1 MGVGVRERRA
11 HWLRRAAAKGAG
23 IVTDVQRQGVP
34 DASAPGLPTA
44 EVHRFPDTFS
54 EIATGTA
61 APDPAVLPWAA
72 DRLPLIIGTVGHR
85 DLREDDLP
93 RLRAAVTSALTTLR
107 RQYLDNDRQT
117 PMVIL
122 SALAEGADQLIAAEG
137 VKLGAT
143 LIAALPLPL
152 AEYRRDFTQKAM
164 TTDAPQRFEELFEK
178 VAATVELPL
187 AAGSTEGGIKAFG
200 PERDRQYRE
209 ANLFIAKHCHVLI
222 ALYDGN
228 DDDVTVGSAAEA
240 VSFCRE
246 GIPVAVKGPARPIL
260 DGSDTIPVIHI
271 VTPRKAVRTTASE
284 VRVVPWGSKVKGAPG
299 ALGKALSGAGLK
311 RPWEL
316 SAEEARIAGAWTQF
330 RAFTALTTRFNR
342 EARIAARKRDT
353 AILGIVS
360 ELFGGNPQAHARGE
374 EVASLWSRFYGIGE
388 TLAREREKRVRA
400 DWRDMFLLGFAA
412 FLCFAF
418 YSHLFPVNLL
428 LFDYAAIAAV
438 VGIIFY
444 RSRRFAHRER
454 CFDYRALADALRVG
468 VFWKMLGVGMNPGS
482 GPGALPH
489 YRSMAEA
496 YPIAQQNELAWVKS
510 SLRAL
515 DLTDRIGPPPAVPRV
530 LLDTYDWVREIWVGQ
545 QREHYRAVGARYGKL
560 SAWGQRW
567 FVYLMAASVILA
579 AVFSAIDIRDEWTGS
594 ASTIMAWATAG
605 AGFVTENASFLP
617 AALTNFI
624 DQFAAQT
631 YPILVLVIALLPGLA
646 AAVFGYSAQMAY
658 KAQSRYC
665 AQMAFLFDRA
675 LGMLPEADRVG
686 RKSIMAGALEPD
698 VLAYVQAV
706 FSDLGTSVMRES
718 AGWVALHR
726 DHVIG

>member
-1 MGVGVRERRA
+1 
-11 HWLRRAAAKGAG
+11 
-23 IVTDVQRQGVP
+23 VTDVQRQGVP
-34 DASAPGLPTA
+34 GASAPALPTA

-54 EIATGTA
+54 EVTTGAA
-61 APDPAVLPWAA
+61 APEPAVLPWAA
-72 DRLPLIIGTVGHR
+72 DRLPLIIGTAGHR

-93 RLRAAVTSALTTLR
+93 RLRAAVASALATLR

-122 SALAEGADQLIAAEG
+122 SALAEGADQLIAAEA

-143 LIAALPLPL
+143 LVAALPLPL

-164 TTDAPQRFEELFEK
+164 TTDAAPRFEDLLEK
-178 VAATVELPL
+178 VTASVELPL
-187 AAGSTEGGIKAFG
+187 AQGSTEGEIKAFG

-209 ANLFIAKHCHVLI
+209 ASLFIAKHCHVLM

-240 VSFCRE
+240 VAFCRE

-284 VRVVPWGSKVKGAPG
+284 VRVVPWGTKVNGAPG
-299 ALGKALSGAGLK
+299 ALGKALSGALK

-342 EARIAARKRDT
+342 EARTAASKRDT
-353 AILGIVS
+353 AISGAVS
-360 ELFGGNPQAHARGE
+360 ELFGRNPQAHARGE
-374 EVASLWSRFYGIGE
+374 EVASLWCRFYGIGE
-388 TLAREREKRVRA
+388 TLALEREKRVRA

-418 YSHLFPVNLL
+418 YSHLFPVNLV

-468 VFWKMLGVGMNPGS
+468 VFWKMLGIGMDPGS

-510 SLRAL
+510 SLRGL
-515 DLTDRIGPPPAVPRV
+515 DLTDRVGPPPAAPRV

-545 QREHYRAVGARYGKL
+545 QREHYRVVGARSGKV
-560 SAWGQRW
+560 SAWAQRW
-567 FVYLMAASVILA
+567 FVYLMAASVIIA
-579 AVFSAIDIRDEWTGS
+579 AVFSAIDIRDEWTAS
-594 ASTIMAWATAG
+594 ASTIQAWATAG
-605 AGFVTENASFLP
+605 AGFLTENLSFLP
-617 AALTNFI
+617 AAVTNFI
-624 DQFAAQT
+624 NQFAAQI
-631 YPILVLVIALLPGLA
+631 YPIVVLVIALLPGLA
-646 AAVFGYSAQMAY
+646 AAIFGYSAQMAY
-658 KAQSRYC
+658 NAQSRYC

-686 RKSIMAGALEPD
+686 RKSIMAGALEPE

>member
-1 MGVGVRERRA
+1 M
-11 HWLRRAAAKGAG
+11 
-23 IVTDVQRQGVP
+23 TDVQRQGVP
-34 DASAPGLPTA
+34 GASAPALPTA

-54 EIATGTA
+54 ELATGTA
-61 APDPAVLPWAA
+61 APEPAMLPWAA
-72 DRLPLIIGTVGHR
+72 DRLPLIIGTAGHR

-93 RLRAAVTSALTTLR
+93 RLRAAVASALTTLR

-122 SALAEGADQLIAAEG
+122 SALAEGADQLIAAEA
-137 VKLGAT
+137 VKLGAI
-143 LIAALPLPL
+143 LVAALPLPV

-164 TTDAPQRFEELFEK
+164 TTDAAQRFEEVLEK
-178 VAATVELPL
+178 VTASVELPL
-187 AAGSTEGGIKAFG
+187 APGSTEGGVKAFG

-209 ANLFIAKHCHVLI
+209 ASLFIAKHCHVLI

-240 VSFCRE
+240 VAFCRE

-284 VRVVPWGSKVKGAPG
+284 VRVVPWGTKVKGAPG
-299 ALGKALSGAGLK
+299 ALGKALSNAGLK

-316 SAEEARIAGAWTQF
+316 SAEEARIGGAWTQF
-330 RAFTALTTRFNR
+330 RVFTALTTRFNR
-342 EARIAARKRDT
+342 EARTAARKRET
-353 AILGIVS
+353 VISRTVS
-360 ELFGGNPQAHARGE
+360 DLFGRNPQAHARGE
-374 EVASLWSRFYGIGE
+374 EVAGLWCRFYGIGE
-388 TLAREREKRVRA
+388 TLALEREKRVRA

-438 VGIIFY
+438 VGVIFY

-468 VFWKMLGVGMNPGS
+468 VFWKMLGIGMNPGS
-482 GPGALPH
+482 GPGAPPH
-489 YRSMAEA
+489 YRAMAEA

-510 SLRAL
+510 SLRSL
-515 DLTDRIGPPPAVPRV
+515 DLTDRIGPPPAPPRV
-530 LLDTYDWVREIWVGQ
+530 LLDTYDWVREVWVGQ
-545 QREHYRAVGARYGKL
+545 QREHYHAVGARYGKL
-560 SAWGQRW
+560 STWGQRW
-567 FVYLMAASVILA
+567 FVYLMAASVIIA

-605 AGFVTENASFLP
+605 AGFITETASFLP
-617 AALTNFI
+617 AAVSNFI
-624 DQFAAQT
+624 NQFAAQI
-631 YPILVLVIALLPGLA
+631 YPIVVLVIALLPGLA
-646 AAVFGYSAQMAY
+646 AAIFGYSAQMAY

-675 LGMLPEADRVG
+675 VGMLPEADRVG

-706 FSDLGTSVMRES
+706 FSDLGASVMRES

>member
-1 MGVGVRERRA
+1 
-11 HWLRRAAAKGAG
+11 
-23 IVTDVQRQGVP
+23 VTDVHRH
-34 DASAPGLPTA
+34 AAPGALAPGQSTA
-44 EVHRFPDTFS
+44 EVHRFPDSFQG
-54 EIATGTA
+54 IATGAA
-61 APDPAVLPWAA
+61 APEPATLPWT
-72 DRLPLIIGTVGHR
+72 DDHLPLIVGTAGHR
-85 DLREDDLP
+85 DLREEDLP
-93 RLRAAVTSALTTLR
+93 RLRAAVASALTTLR
-107 RQYLDNDRQT
+107 RQYLDNDRRT
-117 PMVIL
+117 PVVIL
-122 SALAEGADQLIAAEG
+122 SALAEGADQLIAAEA
-137 VKLGAT
+137 VKQGAT

-152 AEYRRDFTQKAM
+152 AEYQRDFTQKAM
-164 TTDAPQRFEELFEK
+164 TTDAAQRFEELFEK
-178 VAATVELPL
+178 TAATVELPL
-187 AAGSTEGGIKAFG
+187 AADSTEGGVKAFG

-240 VSFCRE
+240 VAFCRE

-284 VRVVPWGSKVKGAPG
+284 VQVVPWGTKVKGAPG

-330 RAFTALTTRFNR
+330 RAFTSLTTRFNR
-342 EARIAARKRDT
+342 EARTAAKKRDAT
-353 AILGIVS
+353 ILGAVS
-360 ELFGGNPQAHARGE
+360 DLFGRNPQAHARGE
-374 EVASLWSRFYGIGE
+374 EVASLWCRFYGIGE
-388 TLAREREKRVRA
+388 ALAREREKRVRA

-428 LFDYAAIAAV
+428 LFDYAAIAVV

-468 VFWKMLGVGMNPGS
+468 VFWKLLGIGMNSGS

-496 YPIAQQNELAWVKS
+496 YPIAQQNELAWVKA
-510 SLRAL
+510 SLRGL
-515 DLTDRIGPPPAVPRV
+515 DLTDRIGPPPPAPRV
-530 LLDTYDWVREIWVGQ
+530 PLDTYDWVRDIWVGQ
-545 QREHYRAVGARYGKL
+545 QREHYQAVGARYRKIA
-560 SAWGQRW
+560 AWGQRW
-567 FVYLMAASVILA
+567 FIYLMAASVIIA
-579 AVFSAIDIRDEWTGS
+579 AVFSAIDIRDEMTAS
-594 ASTIMAWATAG
+594 ASTIMAWSTAG
-605 AGFVTENASFLP
+605 AEFITVHASFLP
-617 AALTNFI
+617 APITNFI
-624 DQFAAQT
+624 NQFAAQI
-631 YPILVLVIALLPGLA
+631 YPIVVLVIALLPGLA
-646 AAVFGYSAQMAY
+646 AAIFGYCAQMAY
-658 KAQSRYC
+658 RAQSRYC

-675 LGMLPEADRVG
+675 LGMLPEPDRVG
-686 RKSIMAGALEPD
+686 RKSIMSGALEPD

-726 DHVIG
+726 DHVIA